1 MTAWHTW
8 RIIPSADQRNLT
20 ICFVVGLLF
29 WSCMASQLPVLPLY
43 VDSLG
48 GTTDQVGI
56 VMGAFAVGLLLFRP
70 YLGQEADR
78 RGRVKVM
85 RLGLLVATVMPCYY
99 ALFPAIPLLIVFRA
113 VHGIS
118 IAAFTTAYSALVADM
133 APAEQR
139 GEVVGYMSLVNPL
152 GLAIGPALGAWLK
165 DVFCYEV
172 LFYGAGILGGLG
184 FWLTFRLHEHPHN
197 SGSAKLHCSVVA
209 KETTKLW
216 QSWWHPRV
224 RVPSLVLLL
233 VGLSFGTLSAFMP
246 LFLKRQG
253 IPINA
258 GLFYLSA
265 AIAGLLVRLPLASW
279 SDRLGRGIFVSVG
292 IICYAL
298 SMALMYGAQNQVMVL
313 LSGAIEGMGAGLV
326 IPSIITLIA
335 DRTTPQERGSVFGLV
350 WSGFDLGIALAGPT
364 VGAVIRQSELNHA
377 FAIATGLCLIGLVIF
392 LTQSSGNVSGSWR
405 FATGRGHDVWSITT

>member
-1 MTAWHTW
+1 
-8 RIIPSADQRNLT
+8 
-20 ICFVVGLLF
+20 
-29 WSCMASQLPVLPLY
+29 MASQLPVIPLY
-43 VDSLG
+43 VNSLG

-56 VMGAFAVGLLLFRP
+56 VMGAFAIGLLLFRP
-70 YLGQEADR
+70 YLGREADR
-78 RGRVKVM
+78 QGRVKVM

-99 ALFPAIPLLIVFRA
+99 ALFPAIPLLILFRA

-118 IAAFTTAYSALVADM
+118 IAAFTTGYSALVADL
-133 APAEQR
+133 APVEQR

-152 GLAIGPALGAWLK
+152 GLAIGPALGGWLQAM
-165 DVFCYEV
+165 FGYQV
-172 LFYGAGILGGLG
+172 LFFTAGMLGGLG
-184 FWLTFRLHEHPHN
+184 FWLTFRLQECRPNEVKCHR
-197 SGSAKLHCSVVA
+197 SLVQKDQR
-209 KETTKLW
+209 KLW

-224 RVPSLVLLL
+224 RTPSLVLLL

-246 LFLKRQG
+246 LFLKQQD

-265 AIAGLLVRLPLASW
+265 AIAGFAVRLPLANW

-298 SMALMYGAQNQVMVL
+298 SMALMYRAQHPLTVL

-326 IPSIITLIA
+326 IPSIITMIA
-335 DRTTPQERGSVFGLV
+335 DRTTPQERGIVFGMV

-364 VGAVIRQSELNHA
+364 VGTVLRYVELNQA
-377 FAIATGLCLIGLVIF
+377 FVIATGLSLIGLIVF
-392 LTQSSGNVSGSWR
+392 LTQSSGDVLASWR
-405 FATGRGHDVWSITT
+405 FATGRGKDVWSITT